1 MITKERVLIYSL
13 LFLGVIFLAVLVF
26 AFLGV
31 LAGDFV
37 DTSWDPQS
45 PKIADWLQKIGICH

>member
-37 DTSWDPQS
+37 DTSWDPPS